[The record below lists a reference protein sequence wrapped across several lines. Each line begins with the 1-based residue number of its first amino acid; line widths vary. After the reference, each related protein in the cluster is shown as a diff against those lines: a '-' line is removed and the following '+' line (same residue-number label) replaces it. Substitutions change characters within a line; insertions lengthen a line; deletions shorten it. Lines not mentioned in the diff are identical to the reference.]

1 MIKGRPAS
9 FSVTRP
15 DVSRDPDAD
24 AASTGEQRSTF
35 LRFITAD
42 GREFGFPY
50 AQLLEFV
57 LDSNSSSDAPQRLLL
72 AFPSHDVTVTG
83 FRLHL
88 LCDQLDQHE
97 GMKLKVEDSRFA
109 NLHLDKP
116 FVCAISV
123 ATVPPD

>member
-1 MIKGRPAS
+1 MLKGKPGS
-9 FSVTRP
+9 FSP
-15 DVSRDPDAD
+15 SHEPSREAEASDHR
-24 AASTGEQRSTF
+24 AAF

-57 LDSNSSSDAPQRLLL
+57 LDSNPAADAPQRLLL

-88 LCDQLDQHE
+88 LCEQLDQHK
-97 GMKLKVEDSRFA
+97 GMKLKVEDARFA
-109 NLHLDKP
+109 NLHPSQP
-116 FVCAISV
+116 FIAGISV
-123 ATVPPD
+123 NPPSSVS

>member
-1 MIKGRPAS
+1 VCTSLSAKH
-9 FSVTRP
+9 
-15 DVSRDPDAD
+15 PDASREPETSD
-24 AASTGEQRSTF
+24 HRAAF

-57 LDSNSSSDAPQRLLL
+57 LDSNPANDAPQRLLL

-88 LCDQLDQHE
+88 LCEQLDQHK
-97 GMKLKVEDSRFA
+97 GVRIKAEDSRFA
-109 NLHLDKP
+109 NLHPSQP
-116 FVCAISV
+116 FVVGISV
-123 ATVPPD
+123 NSAAS

>member
-1 MIKGRPAS
+1 MLKGKPAS
-9 FSVTRP
+9 SHELTREP
-15 DVSRDPDAD
+15 ESAGLSDNR
-24 AASTGEQRSTF
+24 AAF

-57 LDSNSSSDAPQRLLL
+57 LDSNLDTGAPQRLLL

-88 LCDQLDQHE
+88 LCEQLDQHNAVR
-97 GMKLKVEDSRFA
+97 LKAEDSRFA
-109 NLHLDKP
+109 NLHPLQP
-116 FVCAISV
+116 FVVGISITTT
-123 ATVPPD
+123 ATP